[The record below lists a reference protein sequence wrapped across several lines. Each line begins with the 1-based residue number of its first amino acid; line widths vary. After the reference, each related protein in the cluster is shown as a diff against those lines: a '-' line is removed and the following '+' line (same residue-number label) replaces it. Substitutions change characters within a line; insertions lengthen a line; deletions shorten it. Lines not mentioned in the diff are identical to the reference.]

1 LQPARQEERPTLVR
15 LSGRR
20 KSVASYL
27 EVNMANKAVL
37 FIHGL
42 WIHSNA
48 WEPWFEPYATAGY
61 DTYAPGWPGDG
72 ADVEHT
78 RADPA
83 AVANQGIDDATCKY
97 SEFIGTLSSEP
108 IVIGHSFGGLI
119 AQKLLAGGQAAAA
132 IAIDPGQIKGVKP
145 LPLAQIRSGLP
156 VLSRPSN
163 KKKAISL
170 TKKQFRYAFGNALPE
185 AESDELFERWTIPGP
200 GRPLFEASV
209 ANFKRTSPAAVDTH
223 RNDRGPRLFI
233 AGGQDHTVPE
243 VVARSAYKLYADSAA
258 TTDFY
263 AFPDRGHSLVF
274 DHGWREVADI
284 TLAWLT
290 RQGLAPRAAASLPTP
305 ASPSNER

>member
-1 LQPARQEERPTLVR
+1 
-15 LSGRR
+15 
-20 KSVASYL
+20 
-27 EVNMANKAVL
+27 MANKAVL

-48 WEPWFEPYATAGY
+48 WEPWVEPYAAAGY
-61 DTYAPGWPGDG
+61 DTYAPGWPGDA
-72 ADVEHT
+72 ADVEQT
-78 RADPA
+78 RANPSA
-83 AVANQGIDDATCKY
+83 LANQGIDDITRRY
-97 SEFIGTLSSEP
+97 SEFIGSLSSRP

-119 AQKLLAGGQAAAA
+119 AQKLLADGHAAAA

-156 VLSRPSN
+156 VLSRPGN
-163 KKKAISL
+163 KKRAVSL
-170 TKKQFRYAFGNALPE
+170 TKKQFRYAFANALPE
-185 AESDELFERWTIPGP
+185 AESDELFERWAIPGP

-223 RNDRGPRLFI
+223 RNDRGPLLFI

-243 VVARSAYKLYADSAA
+243 VVARAAYKLYADSAA

-274 DHGWREVADI
+274 DHGWREVADV

-290 RQGLAPRAAASLPTP
+290 RQGLNPHATSSLATSAP
-305 ASPSNER
+305 PSNKR